1 VEGAVAEKAQV
12 RWIVFISA
20 GFEIFGGIGQFYKQ
34 ICQAGGENYNV
45 FGFEDFFN
53 MLEFFSSIGQVLD
66 DLDSND
72 DIK

>member
-1 VEGAVAEKAQV
+1 V
-12 RWIVFISA
+12 RWVVFIPP
-20 GFEIFGGIGQFYKQ
+20 GFEIFCRIGQFCKW
-34 ICQAGGENYNV
+34 IGQAGGENYNT

-72 DIK
+72 GIKWK